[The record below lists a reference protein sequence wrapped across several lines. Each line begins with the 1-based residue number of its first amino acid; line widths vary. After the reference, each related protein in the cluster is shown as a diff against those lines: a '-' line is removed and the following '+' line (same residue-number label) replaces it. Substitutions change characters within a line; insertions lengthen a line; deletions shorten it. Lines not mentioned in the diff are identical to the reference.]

1 MYRKNMVY
9 PIRVKVLIQF
19 SLGQNIIGS
28 VENLVLR
35 FWLKKKLQKVFCPPW
50 HQENKA
56 VSIFISL
63 SDSPPVDWVP
73 KYNKCFFN
81 HQHKTSTL
89 KTHRESTLN

>member
-35 FWLKKKLQKVFCPPW
+35 FWLKKNYKRYFALPGIKKIKRFQFSFHCQTLHLW
-50 HQENKA
+50 IGYLNITNA
-56 VSIFISL
+56 FSIINIKH
-63 SDSPPVDWVP
+63 P
-73 KYNKCFFN
+73 
-81 HQHKTSTL
+81 H
-89 KTHRESTLN
+89 